1 MVYSDFNN
9 ASGVVLSRRDK
20 TYIDISLAW
29 EPNPLNGDITT
40 LRDVRAINAS
50 IKNII
55 MTYPLEMPFAA
66 EFGSEVTTL
75 MFDPVDLATAGIL
88 TLEIESAILANEPR
102 VTIENVIV
110 TPYDE
115 LYQFEI
121 SVEYKIVGS
130 EQIYIVSEI
139 LTPTR

>member
-1 MVYSDFNN
+1 MYSGA
-9 ASGVVLSRRDK
+9 ASGNDVILSKRDK
-20 TYIDISLAW
+20 TYVDISLSF
-29 EPNPLNGDITT
+29 EPNPLTGDITT
-40 LRDVRAINAS
+40 LRDLRAINNS

-88 TLEIESAILANEPR
+88 SLEIENAILANEPR
-102 VTIENVIV
+102 VQIENVIV
-110 TPYDE
+110 EPYDE
-115 LYQFEI
+115 RYEFEI

-130 EQIYIVSEI
+130 EQIYNVSEI